1 MKEPSAHW
9 AKKPTAPKRR
19 DTPAA
24 VVYTVGGE
32 KLTFREVCEAVRSAY
47 PDSPVPDR
55 TIKARLDR
63 GRRELKDLAAAALP
77 QYRPIGLRR

>member
-9 AKKPTAPKRR
+9 AKNPPAPKRR
-19 DTPAA
+19 DKPAA

-32 KLTFREVCEAVRSAY
+32 KLTFQEVCAAVRSAY
-47 PDSPVPDR
+47 PSSGVADR

-63 GRRELKDLAAAALP
+63 GRRDLADLAADALP
-77 QYRPIGLRR
+77 QYRPVGLRR